1 MMVFIEALQKL
12 FTGSEIIIT
21 DEKEIQDS
29 EAVEEDV
36 FKVNFRQL
44 KLFLGGKFEKNF
56 EKTLL
61 FQ

>member
-1 MMVFIEALQKL
+1 MMVFIETLQKL

-21 DEKEIQDS
+21 DEKEVQDS

-44 KLFLGGKFEKNF
+44 KLFLGCKLKKYF